1 MTRVNPNS
9 GNETKSDI
17 FPRKIFKSDIIFIGH
32 KILNMPVTFVIGT
45 FQSHCKREHNQVK

>member
-1 MTRVNPNS
+1 MTFKIDFLNFMTRVNPNS

-32 KILNMPVTFVIGT
+32 KILKHASDFRN
-45 FQSHCKREHNQVK
+45 